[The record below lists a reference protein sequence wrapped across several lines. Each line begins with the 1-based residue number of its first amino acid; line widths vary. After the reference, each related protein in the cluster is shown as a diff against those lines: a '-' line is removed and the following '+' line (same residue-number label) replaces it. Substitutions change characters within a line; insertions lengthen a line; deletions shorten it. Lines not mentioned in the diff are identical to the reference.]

1 MRAWVLRARLMQTTL
16 VFTTGF
22 AITRT
27 TLVWESRVSR
37 VMRVLVM
44 VVVVVVVSR
53 AAHNEHYG
61 SAKFPL

>member
-1 MRAWVLRARLMQTTL
+1 MQTTL

-44 VVVVVVVSR
+44 VVVVVVSR
-53 AAHNEHYG
+53 AAHNENYG